1 MYRVSIGEL
10 PFITYISPISS
21 RYETSTSVHIFG
33 KNLSAKTMN
42 VSSKD
47 RDYPI
52 QYLNVSKEGLVSN
65 NVPFGFVD
73 IPETNKIG
81 VIDSRKNAQPI
92 ALPVVLNGCINV
104 PGMKDNYSFA
114 GKTDPA
120 NFYRGNGKETRFSFR
135 FYNCYL

>member
-1 MYRVSIGEL
+1 
-10 PFITYISPISS
+10 
-21 RYETSTSVHIFG
+21 
-33 KNLSAKTMN
+33 MN

-81 VIDSRKNAQPI
+81 VIDSRKMHN
-92 ALPVVLNGCINV
+92 LLHCLL
-104 PGMKDNYSFA
+104 Y
-114 GKTDPA
+114 
-120 NFYRGNGKETRFSFR
+120 
-135 FYNCYL
+135 